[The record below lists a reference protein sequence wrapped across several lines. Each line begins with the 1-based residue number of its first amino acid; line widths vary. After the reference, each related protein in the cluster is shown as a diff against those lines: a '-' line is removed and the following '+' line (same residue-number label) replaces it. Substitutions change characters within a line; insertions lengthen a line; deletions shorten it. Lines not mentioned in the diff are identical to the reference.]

1 MYQHLSCAAA
11 GGRDLPN
18 SRNWRGCYL
27 ESTPLRTKEVAG
39 GPPPKPSSAA
49 CGCRS
54 RRKAVLQSVSKEAGR
69 VSGWRGGGTGQWLT
83 RGASGW
89 RVGPVVGGSDQWLA
103 TGGLFHVPCSPLD
116 FERGWWTEKKTQKDL
131 SRKKN
136 YRVRVSKPAPEHG
149 TWNTGR
155 RAPRPHTRVQGR
167 GAASRCIAGSAC
179 RVQHAL
185 S

>member
-1 MYQHLSCAAA
+1 LSRRARV
-11 GGRDLPN
+11 GGE
-18 SRNWRGCYL
+18 GAC
-27 ESTPLRTKEVAG
+27 
-39 GPPPKPSSAA
+39 SSARPVPCSPSDHRGA
-49 CGCRS
+49 RELARS
-54 RRKAVLQSVSKEAGR
+54 IAVGKGGQWLAGR
-69 VSGWRGGGTGQWLT
+69 ASGWRVGSVVGGSGQWLARGGQWLT

-167 GAASRCIAGSAC
+167 GAASRCIAGSVC